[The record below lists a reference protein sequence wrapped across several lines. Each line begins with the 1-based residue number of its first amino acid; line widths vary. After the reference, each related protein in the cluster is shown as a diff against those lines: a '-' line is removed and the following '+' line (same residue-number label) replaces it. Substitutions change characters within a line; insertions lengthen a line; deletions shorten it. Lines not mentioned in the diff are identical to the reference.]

1 MNFSDLG
8 LNANTLKAV
17 AEAGYEKPTPIQEQA
32 IPEILKRNDVM
43 GIAQTG
49 TGKTA
54 AFTLPMIDILANGHA
69 KALMPRTLILS
80 PTRELATQIAECFQQ
95 YGKYQKLSMALL
107 IGGESMV
114 EQQKV
119 LSRGVDVLIAT
130 PGRMIDLC
138 ERGRIL
144 LRDVKVF
151 VLDEADRM
159 LDMGFIP
166 DVEKIASK
174 LPTMRQTLLFSA
186 TMLPEIKALAQKFMK
201 FPVEIRVDPPM
212 STADTVEQFIVK
224 TNERGKREV
233 LRNLI
238 RAEDVKNAM
247 IFCNRKKDVDIL
259 FKSCTKH
266 KFSVAAL
273 HGDMPQGQRTE
284 TLNAFRDG
292 QVQLLV
298 CSDVAARGLD
308 LPQVSHVFNFDVP
321 VNPEDYIHRIGR
333 TGRAGRAG
341 RAFMLISSADFKA
354 LAAIEKMIGR
364 KIEEMS
370 RFSIEMDPPPE
381 PKSKH
386 RHRNKKPKKNEVN
399 AAPVEQERQPEE
411 KKKSSSDQPRH
422 GRFRS
427 RRHGHGKKSF
437 EKVETERRNPV
448 EANGVFGV
456 NTPAFMMNTVK
467 LT

>member
-1 MNFSDLG
+1 MKFSELG
-8 LNANTLKAV
+8 LNEKTLKAV
-17 AEAGYEKPTPIQEQA
+17 IEVGYEEPTPIQQKA

-54 AFTLPMIDILANGHA
+54 AFTLPMIDILANGRA

-80 PTRELATQIAECFQQ
+80 PTRELAMQIADCFKQ

-107 IGGESMV
+107 IGGESMI

-144 LRDVKVF
+144 LRDVRIF

-166 DVEKIASK
+166 DVEKIAAK
-174 LPTMRQTLLFSA
+174 LPAMRQTLLFSA

-201 FPVEIRVDPPM
+201 FPVEIRVDPSM
-212 STADTVEQFIVK
+212 STADTVEHFIVK

-238 RAEDVKNAM
+238 RSENVQNAM

-259 FKSCTKH
+259 FKSFTKH

-273 HGDMPQGQRTE
+273 HGDMAQGQRTE

-292 QVQLLV
+292 KVQLLV
-298 CSDVAARGLD
+298 CSDIAARGLD
-308 LPQVSHVFNFDVP
+308 LPEVSHVFNFDVP

-341 RAFMLISSADFKA
+341 RAFMLITSADFKA
-354 LAAIEKMIGR
+354 LAAIERVIGQ

-370 RFSIEMDPPPE
+370 RFSVEMDPPPE
-381 PKSKH
+381 PK
-386 RHRNKKPKKNEVN
+386 KKRPQKSTEPKG
-399 AAPVEQERQPEE
+399 Q
-411 KKKSSSDQPRH
+411 KKSSV
-422 GRFRS
+422 S
-427 RRHGHGKKSF
+427 REKTEEKQKKDKPETKRNASGGKKREKENDNAFAVKQKARSSEKSGSF
-437 EKVETERRNPV
+437 GKDI
-448 EANGVFGV
+448 
-456 NTPAFMMNTVK
+456 PAFLMNEIK
-467 LT
+467 IS